1 LRVSEDVDVF
11 EGALADVVEAGLI
24 AMQEGEVG

>member
-1 LRVSEDVDVF
+1 LGVSEDLDVF

-24 AMQEGEVG
+24 AMQEAELG